1 MKGIRLLRGRDLA
14 LLAAILLFALA
25 CLLFARPIA
34 ARQGASARVDI
45 YAGGSL
51 YASVPL
57 DGERELTIRQ
67 ENGAVNTLCIS
78 ADGFYMRCASCP
90 DQRCVRQGAVTL
102 ENYAAR
108 ALGTRVVCLPNQV
121 VAELTLLNQ
130 TPDPA
135 LPDL

>member
-1 MKGIRLLRGRDLA
+1 M
-14 LLAAILLFALA
+14 
-25 CLLFARPIA
+25 
-34 ARQGASARVDI
+34 
-45 YAGGSL
+45 
-51 YASVPL
+51 
-57 DGERELTIRQ
+57 
-67 ENGAVNTLCIS
+67 
-78 ADGFYMRCASCP
+78 
-90 DQRCVRQGAVTL
+90 RQGAVTL